1 MSLRPSAAQLPSPPI
16 FRLCLDL
23 NIWCAYALANARKR
37 NENTIQMLVEAVRRG
52 ECALGLTQLV
62 ISWGLI
68 NRLAQVLARKLGF
81 SRLALETVLEE
92 MILTS
97 RLGPDPGDPLIILGG
112 AGVIPLRDQED
123 VHVLEVAVAGRADV
137 LVTGNLV
144 DFIGYRTEI
153 LKPDRIAL
161 HRTPDHEVIIAR
173 PAEVAAWIRNGAID
187 LSSGT

>member
-1 MSLRPSAAQLPSPPI
+1 MSPRPSAAQSLSPPI

-23 NIWCAYALANARKR
+23 NVWCAYALANARQR
-37 NENTIQMLVEAVRRG
+37 DETTIQLLVEAVRRG

-62 ISWGLI
+62 ISWGMI

-92 MILTS
+92 VILAS
-97 RLGPDPGDPLIILGG
+97 RLGPDPSNPLMILGG
-112 AGVIPLRDQED
+112 AGVVPLRDQED
-123 VHVLEVAVAGRADV
+123 VHVLDVAVAGRANV
-137 LVTGNLV
+137 LVTGNFV

-173 PAEVAAWIRNGAID
+173 PAEVAAWIRTGEID
-187 LSSGT
+187 LGR